1 MEIRSLNHVDVNL
14 KPRVL
19 IKRPIILYLVPLP
32 PYPNYKFGHVVLIS
46 KADKWDCLSNVLV
59 DFAVFG

>member
-1 MEIRSLNHVDVNL
+1 MTNGIKSSNLVKSLE
-14 KPRVL
+14 L
-19 IKRPIILYLVPLP
+19 ISHFITLYLVPLP